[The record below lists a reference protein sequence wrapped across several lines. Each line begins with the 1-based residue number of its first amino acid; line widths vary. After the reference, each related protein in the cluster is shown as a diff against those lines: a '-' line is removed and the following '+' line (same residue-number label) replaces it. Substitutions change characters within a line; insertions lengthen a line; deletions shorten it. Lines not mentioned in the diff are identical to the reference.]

1 MTVERPKP
9 LWLYP
14 NLLSLDA
21 PLVAVAW
28 LYIFSKTWGIWRL
41 GYHPTLTYITLALV
55 VWIIYVLD
63 RLLDALMHGKDEVRM
78 QARHEFHLRHKKKFL
93 AGAGLAALVALGFGI
108 FSIPMMIYS
117 YLGVGILL
125 VIGFFALSIFS
136 NQPPGEISYAKNIL
150 AGSAFA
156 YGTAMIAHMHS
167 GFGGFL
173 ELLGSRE
180 LMCFAALCI
189 LNILAIDLWEHANRY
204 RDLEITARDELKLTI
219 PLTILAALSLMFALL
234 DHEFTTRP
242 FYYATLTGAALLQVL
257 NRMRPR
263 FSMEALR
270 VLADLAILVPFLIF
284 WGFPM
289 D

>member
-1 MTVERPKP
+1 MSEERPKP
-9 LWLYP
+9 VWLYP

-21 PLVAVAW
+21 PLVAMAW

-63 RLLDALMHGKDEVRM
+63 RLLDALMHNEESVRV

-93 AGAGLAALVALGFGI
+93 MGVGVAAVLALGFGI
-108 FSIPMMIYS
+108 FSMPMMIYS
-117 YLGVGILL
+117 YLGVGVLF
-125 VIGFFALSIFS
+125 VIGFFALSLFS
-136 NQPPGEISYAKNIL
+136 NQPSGEISYAKNIL
-150 AGSAFA
+150 AGFAFA
-156 YGTAMIAHMHS
+156 YGTAMVAHVHS
-167 GFGGFL
+167 GFGFF
-173 ELLGSRE
+173 ELLRSKE

-189 LNILAIDLWEHANRY
+189 LNILAIDLWEHSSRS
-204 RDLEITARDELKLTI
+204 RDLEITARDELRLTI
-219 PLTILAALSLMFALL
+219 PLTLLGALSLVFALL

-257 NRMRPR
+257 NRTRSR
-263 FSMEALR
+263 FSQEALR
-270 VLADLAILVPFLIF
+270 VLADVAILVPFLIF
-284 WGFPM
+284 WGFPV